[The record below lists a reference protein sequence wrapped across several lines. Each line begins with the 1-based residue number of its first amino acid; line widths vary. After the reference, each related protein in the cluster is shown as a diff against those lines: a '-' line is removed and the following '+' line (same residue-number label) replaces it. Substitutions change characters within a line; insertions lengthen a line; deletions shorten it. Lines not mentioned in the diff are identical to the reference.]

1 MITSKQCDVPSCNQ
15 VVASFLD
22 GEALC
27 RQHFIS
33 FCYREIEK
41 YERLRRE
48 HGLSTLEEESIRQFV
63 RECTHRAK
71 LIEGET
77 MELDNLERA
86 RLLLIIEEANELA
99 HQLRRS
105 PRMMASIV
113 IRLSWKTLPDV
124 IEENTH
130 TETLSR
136 FGAALHCTHPARV
149 GEVLQIT
156 RCDTNRRA
164 QAHVVWQHPLENQR
178 FQIGIEFENCDNF
191 WGIDWTPVEELS
203 AEKPIELK
211 R

>member
-1 MITSKQCDVPSCNQ
+1 MISSKHCDVPSCNQ

-41 YERLRRE
+41 YERLRRD
-48 HGLSTLEEESIRQFV
+48 HGLSTAEEESIRQFV

-71 LIEGET
+71 LIEGAT
-77 MELDNLERA
+77 KDLDNLERA
-86 RLLLIIEEANELA
+86 RLLLIIEEANELG
-99 HQLRRS
+99 HQLRRG
-105 PRMMASIV
+105 PRMMASIA

-124 IEENTH
+124 IEEDTH
-130 TETLSR
+130 AETLSR
-136 FGAALHCTHPARV
+136 YGAALHCSRSARI
-149 GEVLQIT
+149 GEVLQML
-156 RCDTNRRA
+156 RWDTNRQA

-191 WGIDWTPVEELS
+191 WGIDWTAVDEMES
-203 AEKPIELK
+203 RKTE
-211 R
+211 